1 MRPFLQHLIDT
12 RVDDPDWQ
20 VAVGKLAQAAGRAD
34 FGVRVGKAAV
44 HKGTILPKLGYPMV
58 DLPALPK
65 SAIKPYPE
73 QALVYALIRQE
84 SSYYTAAHSIAGARG
99 LMQIMPGTAKVVSK
113 SVGLAY
119 SRDKLSTDPV
129 YNLKL
134 GQSYLSSVLDQ
145 YDGSYILALA
155 AYNAGPRRAKAWI
168 KAHGDPRDPSV
179 DAVDWVEQIPFTET
193 RNYVQRVM
201 ESLQVYRARIGTPVM
216 VSQLAQDLIR

>member
-1 MRPFLQHLIDT
+1 
-12 RVDDPDWQ
+12 
-20 VAVGKLAQAAGRAD
+20 
-34 FGVRVGKAAV
+34 
-44 HKGTILPKLGYPMV
+44 
-58 DLPALPK
+58 
-65 SAIKPYPE
+65 
-73 QALVYALIRQE
+73 
-84 SSYYTAAHSIAGARG
+84 
-99 LMQIMPGTAKVVSK
+99 
-113 SVGLAY
+113 LAY